1 MNFEVL
7 ESNYTIYRFG
17 NESVL
22 PDWIYSSDFYSITKT
37 KDEISVVAAQN
48 DLIFIDIECNKD
60 WRIIKIEGPLDFS
73 LVGIIADISAIFKS
87 VKISIFTLSTY
98 NTDYFL
104 IKQKDLDTGIQSLI
118 ENDHKVTIEKK
129 KASE

>member
-1 MNFEVL
+1 
-7 ESNYTIYRFG
+7 
-17 NESVL
+17 
-22 PDWIYSSDFYSITKT
+22 
-37 KDEISVVAAQN
+37 
-48 DLIFIDIECNKD
+48 
-60 WRIIKIEGPLDFS
+60 
-73 LVGIIADISAIFKS
+73 VGIIADISAIFKS

-118 ENDHKVTIEKK
+118 ENDHKVKIEKK

>member
-7 ESNYTIYRFG
+7 ENNYTIYRFAS
-17 NESVL
+17 ESVL

-37 KDEISVVAAQN
+37 KDEISIVAAQN
-48 DLIFIDIECNKD
+48 DLLSNDIVCNKD

-73 LVGIIADISAIFKS
+73 LVGIIADISAIFKRK
-87 VKISIFTLSTY
+87 KISVFTLSTY

-104 IKQKDLDTGIQSLI
+104 IKHKDLDFGIKALI
-118 ENDHKVTIEKK
+118 ENDHKVSIQKK

>member
-7 ESNYTIYRFG
+7 ENNYTIYRFG

-48 DLIFIDIECNKD
+48 DLISIDIECNKD
-60 WRIIKIEGPLDFS
+60 WRIIKIEGHLDFS
-73 LVGIIADISAIFKS
+73 LVGIIADASAIFKRK
-87 VKISIFTLSTY
+87 KISVFTLSTY
-98 NTDYFL
+98 DTDYFL
-104 IKQKDLDTGIQSLI
+104 IKQKDLDVGIHALI
-118 ENDHKVTIEKK
+118 ENGHKVSIERT